1 MRDAVARAFVQRV
14 AARVRGAARR
24 AFVRGR
30 CGARV
35 CARSPSALAV
45 VAAIATVAALAQ
57 APSTSALDAR
67 LKRLEVELRCLVCQN
82 QTLADSDAPLAVD
95 LRREVRAL
103 AVAGK
108 SDDEIRAF
116 LVARYG
122 DFVLY
127 KPPVKPVT
135 WLLWFGPFVLL
146 GGGALMWWRIGRG
159 SADALVM
166 PDATPADEQDAATRG
181 QALLK

>member
-1 MRDAVARAFVQRV
+1 VQRV
-14 AARVRGAARR
+14 AGAVFVARAASR
-24 AFVRGR
+24 AFVPRAAG
-30 CGARV
+30 GARV
-35 CARSPSALAV
+35 MRTIRTSALAV
-45 VAAIATVAALAQ
+45 VATIATVAALAQ

-82 QTLADSDAPLAVD
+82 QTLADSDAPLAAD
-95 LRREVRAL
+95 LRREVREL

-116 LVARYG
+116 LTARYG

-127 KPPVKPVT
+127 KPPVQRNT